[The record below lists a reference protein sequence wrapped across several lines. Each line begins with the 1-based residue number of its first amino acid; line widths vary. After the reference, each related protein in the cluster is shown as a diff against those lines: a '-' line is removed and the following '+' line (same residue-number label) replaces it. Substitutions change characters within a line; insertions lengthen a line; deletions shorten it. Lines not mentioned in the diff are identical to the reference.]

1 MFGCKHNFTGLKT
14 LAFSLFLLLNSVIAG
29 SVPGSGLSDTTEFA
43 VNSELLDDHKHHK
56 YHENYEPLKLYEH
69 NEHYDASDSIMLYSI
84 PEVVIEQNRQSFF
97 NEDKKVSVPDSLI
110 RAVFSSADA
119 GLLLSLFTPAYI
131 NTNGGT
137 GSSSS
142 LFLRGVNSYQT
153 TVNWNGFL
161 LNSLS
166 LGTVDFSLIPVAAA
180 GDISVVHGAAGSIAG
195 SGNFGGSVLLRNRAE
210 WDDRLQV
217 GVKSELG
224 SYDERH
230 LSLSAK
236 IGSRI
241 LQYQLYVFS
250 HKAENNF
257 IYTDTHKPG
266 NPLERASNNTLNNT
280 GIVQNLFVRLPRN
293 NKIETGIWYQS
304 RKKELPAIMGSY
316 VPASAMQ
323 RDSSLR
329 VYAKWTKGWS
339 RASLSLNTAMFD
351 EFMLFRDKNL
361 PDDNH
366 YSIDS
371 RIHSSRL
378 MGDLNYRYEVTGY
391 LIVDGG
397 LEVSSLSA
405 DVDAYGG
412 NVSEIRSAAITAM
425 KLRWSGITGNLS
437 LRKEFQGD
445 IEIPLL
451 FSAGVKK
458 DLPFRGLAIK
468 SSYSD
473 QFRIPTFNDM
483 YWKPGGDPQLLPESG
498 YTADL
503 GLVQVIETRTG
514 SGVTVDVTAYRSEI
528 NNMIQW
534 VPTGTGSWW
543 GPENR
548 KEILVRGIESSLLS
562 RGKIR
567 QFSYTLG
574 ISHNFVRSQITE
586 TYNGKKS
593 HEGNQ
598 LMYVPAHTGSV
609 RAGLSSGRSFFGFTG
624 NYTGSRFTGNDNN
637 RQYMMHPFMVFN
649 GYAGYRIKAGDVA
662 GKIQLRVMNLLNNQY
677 QVVRSYPMPGRTFHL
692 SLSLDFNT

>member
-1 MFGCKHNFTGLKT
+1 MFGCKHNFAGLKT
-14 LAFSLFLLLNSVIAG
+14 FVFSLLLFLFSIIAG
-29 SVPGSGLSDTTEFA
+29 SVPGPELFDSIKFA
-43 VNSELLDDHKHHK
+43 GNSKLHEDQKH
-56 YHENYEPLKLYEH
+56 YEH
-69 NEHYDASDSIMLYSI
+69 NDGSDSIMLYTI
-84 PEVVIEQNRQSFF
+84 PEVVIEQNRHSFF
-97 NEDKKVSVPDSLI
+97 NEDKKVSVPDSLT

-142 LFLRGVNSYQT
+142 LFLRGANSYQT

-210 WDDRLQV
+210 WDNRMQV

-236 IGSRI
+236 LGSRV
-241 LQYQLYVFS
+241 LHYQLYVFA

-257 IYTDTHKPG
+257 SYYDTHKPG

-329 VYAKWTKGWS
+329 VYAKWTKSWS

-351 EFMLFRDKNL
+351 EFMLFRDKSL

-378 MGDLNYRYEVTGY
+378 MGDLNYRYELTGY

-397 LEVSSLSA
+397 LEMSSLSA

-437 LRKEFQGD
+437 LRKEFHRD
-445 IEIPLL
+445 IDIPLL
-451 FSAGVKK
+451 ISAGVKK
-458 DLPFRGLAIK
+458 ELPFRGLAIK

-473 QFRIPTFNDM
+473 QFRVPSFNDM
-483 YWKPGGDPQLLPESG
+483 YWQPGGDPQLLPESG
-498 YTADL
+498 YTADI

-514 SGVTVDVTAYRSEI
+514 TGIIVDVTAYRSEI
-528 NNMIQW
+528 SNMIQW
-534 VPTGTGSWW
+534 VPAGTGTWW

-548 KEILVRGIESSLLS
+548 KEMLVRGIESSLLS

-567 QFSYTLG
+567 QFDYNLG
-574 ISHNFVRSQITE
+574 ISHNYVRSQIKA
-586 TYNGKKS
+586 TYNTKRS

-598 LMYVPAHTGSV
+598 LMYVPFHTGSV
-609 RAGLSSGRSFFGFTG
+609 RAGLSSDLSFFGFTG
-624 NYTGSRFTGNDNN
+624 NYSGSRFTGNDNN
-637 RQYMMHPFMVFN
+637 KQYMMHSFMVFN
-649 GYAGYRIKAGDVA
+649 GYAGYRIKTGDIG

-692 SLSLDFNT
+692 SLTLDFNTR